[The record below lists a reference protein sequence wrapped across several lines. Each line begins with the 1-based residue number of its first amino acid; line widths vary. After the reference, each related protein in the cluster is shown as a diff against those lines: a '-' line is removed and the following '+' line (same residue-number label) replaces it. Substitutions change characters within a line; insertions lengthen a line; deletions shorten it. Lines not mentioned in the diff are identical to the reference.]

1 MQRPVAWIMGRLASL
16 ITFFLTVFAG
26 CHPVSRRDPLVPVDR
41 ADLPLRIR
49 HVTGGIYSVEDGN
62 FWKTNSVFWI
72 GENGVYFFD
81 ATYQPRTAE
90 ALLWKAMTLTHAEF
104 RGLILTSRHQHHAGG
119 AQAFVD
125 EGIPVLIQRTGAAR
139 FEEDWIQA
147 NQWLSQSFLHWDR
160 TPLPK
165 LRGVIDKEFELE
177 KGNIRVIFPGEG
189 WSDDNLVVLFKEERM
204 LYGGSLV
211 AYPPLFTAKVDAI
224 KALRALNA
232 VEKLPFDKVISGHG
246 TVVQGRDI
254 FRKLHEYYR
263 NH

>member
-1 MQRPVAWIMGRLASL
+1 MGRLASL
-16 ITFFLTVFAG
+16 IAFSLSVFAG
-26 CHPVSRRDPLVPVDR
+26 CHPVSRRDPLVPADR
-41 ADLPLRIR
+41 ADLPLRIS

-72 GENGVYFFD
+72 GENAVYFFD
-81 ATYQPRTAE
+81 ATYQPPTAE

-119 AQAFVD
+119 ADAFVK
-125 EGIPVLIQRTGAAR
+125 EGIPVLIQRNATAR

-165 LRGVIDKEFELE
+165 LRGAIDKEFELE
-177 KGNIRVIFPGEG
+177 KGNIKVIFPGEG

-246 TVVQGRDI
+246 TVVQSRDI
-254 FRKLHEYYR
+254 FCKLYEYYR
-263 NH
+263 SH